1 MFGTLYSDRPKT
13 PKYSFPILVRD
24 LQISIRQ
31 GFEITS
37 FNGLNN
43 YKMSLYNDLKI
54 SEISILKKD
63 PRHIASVFSFA
74 KELDLFSGHF
84 PGNPILP
91 GIFQIEMV
99 KYVLEKS
106 YDKCLRIK
114 SVKKTKF
121 SALIHPEKKVNL
133 DITINKEENNLFN
146 VKAILR
152 VDDLVAGKINLI
164 LTEK

>member
-1 MFGTLYSDRPKT
+1 
-13 PKYSFPILVRD
+13 
-24 LQISIRQ
+24 
-31 GFEITS
+31 
-37 FNGLNN
+37 
-43 YKMSLYNDLKI
+43 MSLYNDLKI

-106 YDKCLRIK
+106 YDKYLRIK

-121 SALIHPEKKVNL
+121 SALIHPEKKVCL
-133 DITINKEENNLFN
+133 DITINKEENNLFD

-152 VDDLVAGKINLI
+152 VEDLVAGKINLI